1 MGRESLMSIPPK
13 STAYRRRKRKS
24 VHGREWREPEPK
36 PEKLDTFGDDDAEE
50 EVKNE

>member
-1 MGRESLMSIPPK
+1 MSIPAK
-13 STAYRRRKRKS
+13 IRTYRPRKRRS

-36 PEKLDTFGDDDAEE
+36 PEPATSGDDDAEE